1 MTDAAPSVRG
11 SSRGAEPAAETPSET
26 GAGAA
31 RGRPVRIALIGA
43 PNSGKTSLFN
53 ALTGANQRVGNYSG
67 VTVERKEGSAV
78 TPGGHPLSIIDLPG
92 THSLRARSPDEE
104 VTRDIVLGTRAEV
117 PPPDLL
123 LVVADA
129 THLRPGL
136 RLAQELGRVG
146 IPLLVVVNMID
157 IAVARGTQIDLDRMA
172 AELGLPVVAST
183 AVRKAGMAALQAR
196 LDRMLDAGLPPR
208 GPVAWT
214 HPSAAELRSALHE
227 ADRVIA
233 AAVRMPASS
242 RSATARIDA
251 VVLHPIAGPVILLG
265 LLFAMFQAVFAGA
278 APIMDLIAAGFEQ
291 IAAAVSA
298 LLPPGLLRSL
308 IVDGAIA
315 GVGSVIIF
323 LPQIV
328 ILFLFILL
336 LEDLGYMARAAFLMD
351 NLMGRAGLHGRAF
364 IPLLS
369 SFACA
374 IPGIMSARVIDDR
387 RDRLVTILIAP
398 LMTCS
403 ARIPVYTLLIGA
415 FVPDR
420 AVLGGIGL
428 QGLVMFG
435 LFASGIVSALT
446 VALVVR
452 LLFRRNEIAAPLMLD
467 LPDYK
472 LPRLK
477 GVALGLWQRALAFLR
492 RAGTIIFTASVVIW
506 ALSTFP
512 LPPAG
517 ATGPAI
523 DHSFAA
529 MIGHVIEPVLRPLGF
544 NWEIAVALVAG
555 LAAREVTVAGLATV
569 YAISG
574 PGESALGALLA
585 SQWSLA
591 TALALLAWFIF
602 APQCLS
608 TLVMI
613 RRETGGARWMW
624 VTVGYMFALAW
635 LAAFATYQIATLLG
649 G

>member
-1 MTDAAPSVRG
+1 MSTAA
-11 SSRGAEPAAETPSET
+11 AAIDGEF
-26 GAGAA
+26 
-31 RGRPVRIALIGA
+31 RRVALLGN
-43 PNSGKTSLFN
+43 PNCGKTALFN
-53 ALTGANQRVGNYSG
+53 LLTGSRQKVANYAG
-67 VTVERKEGSAV
+67 VTVERKEGQTT
-78 TPGGHPLSIIDLPG
+78 TPGGHTLSIIDLPG

-104 VTRDIVLGTRAEV
+104 VTRDIVLGSRADV
-117 PPPDLL
+117 APPDLL

-157 IAVARGTQIDLDRMA
+157 IATARGIEIDLERMA

-183 AVRKAGMAALQAR
+183 AVRKAGMAALIAR

-208 GPVAWT
+208 GAAGWS
-214 HPSAAELRSALHE
+214 HPTAADLRAGLRE

-233 AAVRMPASS
+233 AAVRGPAP
-242 RSATARIDA
+242 RRGVTARVDA
-251 VVLHPIAGPVILLG
+251 VVLHPVAGPLILLG

-278 APIMDLIAAGFEQ
+278 APIMDLIALGFEQ
-291 IAAAVSA
+291 LAAGIGA

-308 IVDGAIA
+308 IVDGAIT
-315 GVGSVIIF
+315 GVGSVLIF
-323 LPQIV
+323 LPQIL

-351 NLMGRAGLHGRAF
+351 NIMGHAGLHGRAF

-403 ARIPVYTLLIGA
+403 ARIPVYTLLIGT
-415 FVPDR
+415 FVPAR
-420 AVLGGIGL
+420 EVGFGIGL

-435 LFASGIVSALT
+435 LFAAGIVSALT

-452 LLFRRNEIAAPLMLD
+452 LVFRRGEVPAPLMLD

-472 LPRLK
+472 LPRPR
-477 GVALGLWQRALAFLR
+477 GVLLGIWQRAWAFLR
-492 RAGTIIFTASVVIW
+492 RAGTIIFGASVLIW
-506 ALSTFP
+506 VLSNFP
-512 LPPAG
+512 LPPEG

-523 DHSFAA
+523 EHSFAA
-529 MIGHVIEPVLRPLGF
+529 MIGHLIEPLLRPLGF

-569 YAISG
+569 YAVSG
-574 PGESALGALLA
+574 PGEAALSAVLSAN
-585 SQWSLA
+585 WSLA
-591 TALALLAWFIF
+591 TALALIAWFVF

-608 TLVMI
+608 TLVVI
-613 RRETGGARWMW
+613 RRETGRARWMW
-624 VTVGYMFALAW
+624 ITVGYMFALAW
-635 LAAFATYQIATLLG
+635 IAAFATYQIATLLG